1 MVDRFVVAARLAKI
15 REYVA
20 LLRKIRGL
28 ADERHFVND
37 PLVYGNAE
45 RYLQL
50 SIQAVLDISHHIVAD
65 RNLPL
70 PADSRSLFELL
81 ARQKVISKAMSVKLA
96 AMAGFR
102 NILVHEYRDRSTSGL
117 SGADHGCSR
126 FRVVHSRGHAAV
138 VRARKLKAA
147 GYRRRTRTVC
157 PPATSV
163 WPASQG
169 HGART

>member
-1 MVDRFVVAARLAKI
+1 VDDRFVVAARLTKI

-50 SIQAVLDISHHIVAD
+50 AIQSVLDISHHIVAD
-65 RNLPL
+65 RTLPL

-81 ARQKVISKAMSVKLA
+81 ARQKVISRALAVKLA

-102 NILVHEYRDRSTSGL
+102 NILVHEYLGDRSTPGL
-117 SGADHGCSR
+117 PGPDHGSSR
-126 FRVVHSRGHAAV
+126 LRVVHPSGHAAV
-138 VRARKLKAA
+138 VTARRWRCLASRDVA
-147 GYRRRTRTVC
+147 
-157 PPATSV
+157 PTSSLRDCSSES
-163 WPASQG
+163 A
-169 HGART
+169 

>member
-1 MVDRFVVAARLAKI
+1 MDAPVVDRFVVAARVTKI

-37 PLVYGNAE
+37 PLIYGNAE

-50 SIQAVLDISHHIVAD
+50 AIQAVLDISHHIVAD
-65 RNLPL
+65 SDLPL

-81 ARQKVISKAMSVKLA
+81 ARQKVISKTLSVKLA

-102 NILVHEYRDRSTSGL
+102 NILVHEYLEIDRHRVYRALTTDLRDFESFIR
-117 SGADHGCSR
+117 
-126 FRVVHSRGHAAV
+126 AV
-138 VRARKLKAA
+138 
-147 GYRRRTRTVC
+147 TRLL
-157 PPATSV
+157 
-163 WPASQG
+163 
-169 HGART
+169 

>member
-1 MVDRFVVAARLAKI
+1 VVDRFVVAARLIKI

-37 PLVYGNAE
+37 PLIYGNAE

-50 SIQAVLDISHHIVAD
+50 AIQAVLDISHHIVAD
-65 RNLPL
+65 RDLPL

-81 ARQKVISKAMSVKLA
+81 ARQKVVSKALSVKLA

-102 NILVHEYRDRSTSGL
+102 NILVNEYLEIDRHRVYQALTTDLRDFES
-117 SGADHGCSR
+117 
-126 FRVVHSRGHAAV
+126 FI
-138 VRARKLKAA
+138 RAI
-147 GYRRRTRTVC
+147 TRLL
-157 PPATSV
+157 
-163 WPASQG
+163 
-169 HGART
+169 

>member
-1 MVDRFVVAARLAKI
+1 MVDRFVVAARLTKI

-28 ADERHFVND
+28 ADERHFVSD
-37 PLVYGNAE
+37 PLIYGNAE

-50 SIQAVLDISHHIVAD
+50 AIQAVLDISHHIVAD

-81 ARQKVISKAMSVKLA
+81 ARQKVISKGLSVKLA

-102 NILVHEYRDRSTSGL
+102 NILVHEYLEIDRHRVYRALTTDLRDFESFIR
-117 SGADHGCSR
+117 
-126 FRVVHSRGHAAV
+126 AV
-138 VRARKLKAA
+138 
-147 GYRRRTRTVC
+147 TRLL
-157 PPATSV
+157 
-163 WPASQG
+163 
-169 HGART
+169 